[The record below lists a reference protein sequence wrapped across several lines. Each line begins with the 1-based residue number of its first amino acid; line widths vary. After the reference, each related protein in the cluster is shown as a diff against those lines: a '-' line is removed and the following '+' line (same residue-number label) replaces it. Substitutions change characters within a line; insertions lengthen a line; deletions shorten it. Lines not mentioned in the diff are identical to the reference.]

1 MRILLTND
9 DGYQAVGIKKLYDEL
24 IKIAEVVMI
33 APERE
38 NSAVG
43 HAITVFEPIKV
54 FELKEGEKIYGYAV
68 NGTPADCVK
77 LGLVAIYKKKPDL
90 VISGINAGPNTGTNI
105 IYSGTVSA
113 ATEGTIFGIPSIAIS
128 ISIRN
133 SLEIKFAAEFTARL
147 AKTIHKR
154 KLPAGTLLNVNIP
167 ALPKEQIKGV
177 KITRQGESK
186 FKEVFLKRIDPLGR
200 TYYWLDG
207 GEDVYIDKDEDI
219 DAIAL
224 KNGFVSI
231 TPITYDLTNYKYM
244 EEIRD
249 LEGIDL
255 E

>member
-9 DGYQAVGIKKLYDEL
+9 DGYQAIGIKVLYEAL
-24 IKIAEVVMI
+24 IKIADVLMI

-54 FELKEGEKIYGYAV
+54 LELKEDDRIYGYAV

-90 VISGINAGPNTGTNI
+90 VVSGINAGPNTGTNI

-128 ISIRN
+128 IGTRN
-133 SLEIKFAAEFTARL
+133 SLELKFATEFTAKL
-147 AKTIHKR
+147 ANIIHKQ
-154 KLPAGTLLNVNIP
+154 KLPVGTLLNVNVP
-167 ALPKEQIKGV
+167 ALPKEQIKGI
-177 KITRQGESK
+177 KITRQGASK
-186 FKEVFLKRIDPLGR
+186 FKEIFLKRIDPLGR

-207 GEDVYIDKDEDI
+207 ETAYTDKEEDA
-219 DAIAL
+219 DAVAL

-231 TPITYDLTNYKYM
+231 TPITYDLTNYRYRDEIKY
-244 EEIRD
+244 
-249 LEGIDL
+249 LEGISL

>member
-9 DGYQAVGIKKLYDEL
+9 DGYQALGIKVLHEEL
-24 IKIAEVVMI
+24 IKMADVLII

-54 FELKEGEKIYGYAV
+54 LELKEDDKIYGYAV

-113 ATEGTIFGIPSIAIS
+113 ATEGTIFGIPSIAVS
-128 ISIRN
+128 IGTRN
-133 SLEIKFAAEFTARL
+133 SLELKFAAEFTVNL
-147 AKTIHKR
+147 AKIIQKR
-154 KLPAGTLLNVNIP
+154 KMPAGTLLNVNVP
-167 ALPKEQIKGV
+167 AIPKEQIKGV
-177 KITRQGESK
+177 KITRQGASK

-207 GEDVYIDKDEDI
+207 ENIYIDKDEDV
-219 DAIAL
+219 DDVAL

-231 TPITYDLTNYKYM
+231 TPITYDLTNYKYR
-244 EEIRD
+244 EEIKD
-249 LEGIDL
+249 LEGINL